1 MSWASDALYGSKGR
15 GKGCFW
21 KSLARPFDA
30 VCRVLYNYCRP
41 DERLS
46 LIGLLIHVS
55 LMQHS
60 YKYHTFIFR
69 FLNQEYDTVPPSIMA
84 ARFHQDPELCSCSGT
99 CSSLPPRHHMNP
111 EKSAAI
117 RSPRKLPY
125 TKKRGHL
132 PLAGSGAS
140 QAGFT
145 DPGTKAST
153 LLAGQLDAIRDE
165 AENDGISYTSAAR
178 SDFATEDAVLE

>member
-1 MSWASDALYGSKGR
+1 VVSHMSWASDAPYGSKGR

-117 RSPRKLPY
+117 RSPRKLR
-125 TKKRGHL
+125 KRGAVSTMVAAHKL
-132 PLAGSGAS
+132 IGSSGRTTCMNLVRQPVRPAS
-140 QAGFT
+140 KFW
-145 DPGTKAST
+145 
-153 LLAGQLDAIRDE
+153 RRE
-165 AENDGISYTSAAR
+165 AL
-178 SDFATEDAVLE
+178 VLTV